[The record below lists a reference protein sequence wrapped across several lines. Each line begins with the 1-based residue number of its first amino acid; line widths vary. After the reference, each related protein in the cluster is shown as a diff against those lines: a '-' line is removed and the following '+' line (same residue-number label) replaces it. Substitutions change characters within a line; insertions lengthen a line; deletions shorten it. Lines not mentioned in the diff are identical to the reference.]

1 MQVPAWPVHPKIQT
15 ILNHY
20 TSRKTNGL
28 FAHEVAPTGLT
39 TGQPCAL
46 LNWKKGKTYT
56 YILLLILLLL
66 FLLLWSSP
74 SSDDILRQANQRSSD
89 TESTSPRAQ
98 APRSPPLPLLP
109 SPPPTHSAFLV
120 ELQARL
126 NGGSKCASPGQGPAR
141 RPLGRKAS
149 VPGNGKIDGTVLR
162 ETPRAPHG
170 GFSANPQRP
179 RGQARWYGQDIP

>member
-20 TSRKTNGL
+20 TSRWTKGL
-28 FAHEVAPTGLT
+28 FAHQVAPTGLT

-46 LNWKKGKTYT
+46 LNWKKGKTSA
-56 YILLLILLLL
+56 YILLISLLL
-66 FLLLWSSP
+66 LLLWSSP
-74 SSDDILRQANQRSSD
+74 SSDDIVRQPNQR
-89 TESTSPRAQ
+89 
-98 APRSPPLPLLP
+98 P
-109 SPPPTHSAFLV
+109 SG
-120 ELQARL
+120 L
-126 NGGSKCASPGQGPAR
+126 NGGSKCASTGQGPAR
-141 RPLGRKAS
+141 RPLGPKAS

-179 RGQARWYGQDIP
+179 RGQARWYGQDIPWLVHGRPRSMQVPKNPRQKVCAGIIG